1 MKYTACFMMAAS
13 SFFCTALWAQGSSP
27 QTLPDPVSPVVPV
40 PYGGVG
46 LPVPVSPPVNPPVPV
61 SPLPPVSAPLAPTRA
76 LPSGPLSRAEVA
88 ATSWLAVVDAGDYAS
103 SWHQGAGLLQISVS
117 QPTWESALKT
127 GRQPLG
133 RAKSRLLKSAT
144 FSRTLTGAPDGEY
157 LLIQYETQF
166 EFRPQAIE
174 TLTIMKDKD
183 TLWRTAGYFIK

>member
-13 SFFCTALWAQGSSP
+13 SLFCTALWAQGSSP
-27 QTLPDPVSPVVPV
+27 QTLPDPVSP
-40 PYGGVG
+40 
-46 LPVPVSPPVNPPVPV
+46 PVPV
-61 SPLPPVSAPLAPTRA
+61 SPLPSVSAPLAPTRT

-88 ATSWLAVVDAGDYAS
+88 ATSWLAVVDAGDYAT
-103 SWHQGAGLLQISVS
+103 SWHQGAGLLQISVI
-117 QPTWESALKT
+117 QPTWESALQT

-133 RAKSRLLKSAT
+133 RVKSRLLKSAT
-144 FSRTLTGAPDGEY
+144 FSRTLTGAPDGQY

-183 TLWRTAGYFIK
+183 TIWRTAGYFIK